1 MDFKLENLMP
11 LLVVLPLFAGIGALL
26 LPPQRRCVCGLVCTA
41 SLVTFVLSLVLACNF
56 DFSQSAEFQFN
67 AWLPWVESFG
77 LSFRF
82 GMDSI
87 SLWLVLL
94 TTFLMPLVVLGS
106 YSAVTYRVREFYA
119 WLLILEA
126 AMIGTFLARDLI
138 FFYVCFE
145 FTLVPLYFLIGIWG
159 STQRLKAARVFFL
172 YTFTGSM
179 LTLAGVLYVAW
190 LFASEQGVW
199 TFDIGTLVAFAA
211 TTMSPAEQ
219 GWLLLALLAG
229 FAVKVP
235 LFPVH
240 TWLPLA
246 HTEAPTAGS
255 VVLAGVLLKL
265 GTYGMVRFALPMCPI
280 SVMQYAP
287 VIGVVAVIG
296 ILYTALICWVQ
307 KDIKKLIA
315 YSSISHLGFCV
326 LGMFSLNT
334 IGIEGSVMYMI
345 NHGLSTGALFLCVGM
360 IYERFH
366 TRQFRELGGLMK
378 VMPVWAFFMV
388 FFSLASVGLPG
399 LNGFVGEFLTLI
411 GAFTSEHALGPRYAV
426 MAGFGMI
433 FGAIYILYMV
443 GKVVFGPVTLP
454 DTDNGDGDDVANDGA
469 SGGAGGRGRHT
480 VRDLNLREVVTLAP
494 LAVACLVLGLYPKPM
509 LDTLAAPVK
518 ALVQSIAIN
527 TGYEP
532 ANHDQFDR
540 TDDTALNAVLKSQG
554 RIPSTE

>member
-26 LPPQRRCVCGLVCTA
+26 LPPQRRGVCGLVCAA

-106 YSAVTYRVREFYA
+106 YSAVTHRVREFYA

-211 TTMSPAEQ
+211 TTMSPAE
-219 GWLLLALLAG
+219 
-229 FAVKVP
+229 
-235 LFPVH
+235 
-240 TWLPLA
+240 
-246 HTEAPTAGS
+246 
-255 VVLAGVLLKL
+255 
-265 GTYGMVRFALPMCPI
+265 
-280 SVMQYAP
+280 
-287 VIGVVAVIG
+287 
-296 ILYTALICWVQ
+296 
-307 KDIKKLIA
+307 
-315 YSSISHLGFCV
+315 
-326 LGMFSLNT
+326 
-334 IGIEGSVMYMI
+334 
-345 NHGLSTGALFLCVGM
+345 
-360 IYERFH
+360 
-366 TRQFRELGGLMK
+366 
-378 VMPVWAFFMV
+378 
-388 FFSLASVGLPG
+388 
-399 LNGFVGEFLTLI
+399 
-411 GAFTSEHALGPRYAV
+411 
-426 MAGFGMI
+426 
-433 FGAIYILYMV
+433 
-443 GKVVFGPVTLP
+443 
-454 DTDNGDGDDVANDGA
+454 
-469 SGGAGGRGRHT
+469 
-480 VRDLNLREVVTLAP
+480 
-494 LAVACLVLGLYPKPM
+494 
-509 LDTLAAPVK
+509 
-518 ALVQSIAIN
+518 
-527 TGYEP
+527 
-532 ANHDQFDR
+532 
-540 TDDTALNAVLKSQG
+540 
-554 RIPSTE
+554 